1 MRTRSDERNGT
12 CNNICEGMERKVRQ
26 SRCGSPL
33 RNTVGSYHAPSP
45 HTTVANLVFA
55 NIYIVLFGLIRFIEF
70 DIIPFFLN
78 QSF

>member
-1 MRTRSDERNGT
+1 
-12 CNNICEGMERKVRQ
+12 
-26 SRCGSPL
+26 
-33 RNTVGSYHAPSP
+33 VGSYHAPSP